1 MARPKTKSA
10 LVEGMKELV
19 GSLRTI
25 ESKLSLILNTRNSG
39 GFRLTGRPGR
49 PAGSTNKNKV
59 GRPAGLVRGPGR
71 PPGSGNKK
79 GPGRPA
85 GSKKKRAVGRPSGKR
100 RGRPA
105 GSKNKK

>member
-10 LVEGMKELV
+10 LVEGIKELV

-25 ESKLSLILNTRNSG
+25 ESRLGLILNTRNNGS
-39 GFRLTGRPGR
+39 FRLTGRPGR

-59 GRPAGLVRGPGR
+59 GRPAGSGRGPGR
-71 PPGSGNKK
+71 PPGSLNKK

-85 GSKKKRAVGRPSGKR
+85 GTKKKGSVGRPSAKR